1 RVCQGVARST
11 PGRLDLRRVAGTLGG
26 GSDERP
32 DAEVLHVLLGE
43 PAVVLAE
50 LCRGVLTAVHARDEG
65 AARVVV
71 LPLGEVVDLAADDDP
86 AVVERRVL
94 CELLARDG
102 PVAAP
107 GLRRLPEVGGDLPA
121 GGLERLVPRAEV
133 PWPELPDRQLVADR
147 ARVERVDPRVVAAR
161 TLRVIEDGV
170 VPLVDRS
177 QDLPAL
183 RRVLR
188 LEVLEEEL
196 RRELETR
203 RAVVAHALVVQQR

>member
-1 RVCQGVARST
+1 AGSGLLDLDGVA
-11 PGRLDLRRVAGTLGG
+11 GALGG

-32 DAEVLHVLLGE
+32 DAEVLHVALGE
-43 PAVVLAE
+43 PAVELAE
-50 LCRGVLTAVHARDEG
+50 LRRGVLSAVHAGDEG

-71 LPLGEVVDLAADDDP
+71 LPLGEVVHLAADHDP

-102 PVAAP
+102 PVACP
-107 GLRRLPEVGGDLPA
+107 WLRRLSEAGRHLPA
-121 GGLERLVPRAEV
+121 GGLERLVPRAEM

-170 VPLVDRS
+170 VPLVDRN
-177 QDLPAL
+177 QDLTAL
-183 RRVLR
+183 R
-188 LEVLEEEL
+188 
-196 RRELETR
+196 
-203 RAVVAHALVVQQR
+203 